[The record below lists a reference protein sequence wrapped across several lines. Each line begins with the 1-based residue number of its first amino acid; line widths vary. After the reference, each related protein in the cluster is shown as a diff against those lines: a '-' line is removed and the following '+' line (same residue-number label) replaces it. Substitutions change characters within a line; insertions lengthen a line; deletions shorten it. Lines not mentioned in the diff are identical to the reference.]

1 MTSAGGWSIAAL
13 VVALVLSGAG
23 VWVLSASGA
32 DAQGTA
38 AQAPTS
44 PGGRFTMASGPLGE
58 KKLGVFIIDAQTMR
72 LLVYA
77 IDSESR
83 QLKLMA
89 VRDISQD
96 VRLSHWNNDKPL
108 PEEIRKRLDAG
119 SDTKQ
124 PGGAALPLD

>member
-13 VVALVLSGAG
+13 VIALVLSGAG
-23 VWVLSASGA
+23 MWSLSASRA
-32 DAQGTA
+32 DAQGA
-38 AQAPTS
+38 VALTS
-44 PGGRFTMASGPLGE
+44 EGPEGRFTMASGPLGE

-108 PEEIRKRLDAG
+108 PEEIRKRLDSG
-119 SDTKQ
+119 SDMKQ
-124 PGGAALPLD
+124 PGGAALP

>member
-1 MTSAGGWSIAAL
+1 MTSARGWSIAAL
-13 VVALVLSGAG
+13 VIALVLSGAG
-23 VWVLSASGA
+23 AWSLSASRAG
-32 DAQGTA
+32 AQGTL
-38 AQAPTS
+38 AQAS
-44 PGGRFTMASGPLGE
+44 AGSVGRFTMASGSLGE

-108 PEEIRKRLDAG
+108 PEEIRKRLDSGNAG
-119 SDTKQ
+119 KQ
-124 PGGAALPLD
+124 PGGAALP

>member
-1 MTSAGGWSIAAL
+1 MTSSRGWSI
-13 VVALVLSGAG
+13 VALVIALALSSAG
-23 VWVLSASGA
+23 VWWLSASRA
-32 DAQGTA
+32 DAQGGA
-38 AQAPTS
+38 AFVS
-44 PGGRFTMASGPLGE
+44 GGSDGRFTMASGPLGE

-96 VRLSHWNNDKPL
+96 VRLSYWNNDKPL
-108 PEEIRKRLDAG
+108 PEEIRKRLDSG
-119 SDTKQ
+119 SGRKQ
-124 PGGAALPLD
+124 PGDAPLP